1 MEDFMKKLLFLS
13 LFITAFANSVEITLK
28 LEDLELSSEFQK
40 LTELA
45 IKKIVEQYDFESV
58 LQFIDE
64 EGAGDEN
71 LKLAASRYWYQLN
84 KENLFKIAS
93 QKYNITPEH
102 TLNGHAWSITSIAIY
117 NDKVVTGSDDK
128 TAIIWN
134 LNTGKQL
141 HTLNGHTNNCI
152 RLVAIS
158 GDKVVTGSWD
168 KTAIIWD
175 LNTGKQLHILNGH
188 TDCMLSVAIS
198 GDKVVTGSC
207 DMTAIIWNLNTGKQL
222 HTLKGHTDCIRLVAI
237 SGDKVV
243 TGSDDETAIIWNLNT
258 GKQLHTLKGHTDRLW
273 SVAISDDKVV
283 TGSYDE
289 TAIIWD
295 LNTGKQLH
303 TLNGHT
309 AWIRLVA
316 ISGDKVVTGSC
327 DKTAI
332 IWNLN
337 QPITQLLSDETG
349 PITFDSLIE
358 MDKKLHKI
366 NDEIAGPATN

>member
-1 MEDFMKKLLFLS
+1 MKKLLFLS
-13 LFITAFANSVEITLK
+13 IFTALINSAELQFTVR
-28 LEDLELSSEFQK
+28 DLALPAEFPK
-40 LTELA
+40 LTDLA

-64 EGAGDEN
+64 HCAGDEN

-117 NDKVVTGSDDK
+117 NDKVVTGS
-128 TAIIWN
+128 
-134 LNTGKQL
+134 
-141 HTLNGHTNNCI
+141 C
-152 RLVAIS
+152 
-158 GDKVVTGSWD
+158 D

-198 GDKVVTGSC
+198 GDKVVTGSF
-207 DMTAIIWNLNTGKQL
+207 DKTAIIWNLNTGKQL

-258 GKQLHTLKGHTDRLW
+258 GKQLHTLKGHTDCIR
-273 SVAISDDKVV
+273 SVAISDDKLV